1 MSQWFLKI
9 KYYIYTN
16 TLPLPINALNLD
28 LVGSR
33 GRKRGLRLLHF
44 KMLQSQ
50 TYTFE
55 GKKKRQTL
63 QHTKHPLSSPSIFV
77 SCQIKA
83 DPLTSGYGRAKTS
96 PFLPLK

>member
-55 GKKKRQTL
+55 GKKKTDTPA
-63 QHTKHPLSSPSIFV
+63 H
-77 SCQIKA
+77 
-83 DPLTSGYGRAKTS
+83 KTS
-96 PFLPLK
+96 FIQSLYLCQLPNKS

>member
-33 GRKRGLRLLHF
+33 GRKRGLCLLHF

-55 GKKKRQTL
+55 GKKKRHSSTRNIL
-63 QHTKHPLSSPSIFV
+63 YPVPLSLS
-77 SCQIKA
+77 A
-83 DPLTSGYGRAKTS
+83 DK
-96 PFLPLK
+96 

>member
-55 GKKKRQTL
+55 GKKKDTPAHETSFIQ
-63 QHTKHPLSSPSIFV
+63 PLYL
-77 SCQIKA
+77 CQLTNKT
-83 DPLTSGYGRAKTS
+83 DPLTPGYG
-96 PFLPLK
+96 

>member
-28 LVGSR
+28 LMGSR
-33 GRKRGLRLLHF
+33 GRKWGLCLLHF

-50 TYTFE
+50 TYIFE
-55 GKKKRQTL
+55 GKKKKKIL
-63 QHTKHPLSSPSIFV
+63 QHTKHPSSSPSIFV
-77 SCQIKA
+77 SCQRKA
-83 DPLTSGYGRAKTS
+83 DPITSGYG
-96 PFLPLK
+96 

>member
-55 GKKKRQTL
+55 GKKKDRHSSTQNIL
-63 QHTKHPLSSPSIFV
+63 YPAPLSLS
-77 SCQIKA
+77 A
-83 DPLTSGYGRAKTS
+83 AK
-96 PFLPLK
+96 

>member
-16 TLPLPINALNLD
+16 TLPLPVNALNLD

-55 GKKKRQTL
+55 GKKKR
-63 QHTKHPLSSPSIFV
+63 HTPAH
-77 SCQIKA
+77 
-83 DPLTSGYGRAKTS
+83 KTS
-96 PFLPLK
+96 FIQSLYLCQLPNKS

>member
-9 KYYIYTN
+9 TYYIYTN

-33 GRKRGLRLLHF
+33 GRKWGLRLLHF

-55 GKKKRQTL
+55 EKKKKTL

-77 SCQIKA
+77 SCQRKA
-83 DPLTSGYGRAKTS
+83 DPFTSGYG
-96 PFLPLK
+96 

>member
-55 GKKKRQTL
+55 GKKRHSSTRNIL
-63 QHTKHPLSSPSIFV
+63 YPVPLSLS
-77 SCQIKA
+77 A
-83 DPLTSGYGRAKTS
+83 DK
-96 PFLPLK
+96 

>member
-55 GKKKRQTL
+55 GKKKQTDTPAHETSFI
-63 QHTKHPLSSPSIFV
+63 QPLYL
-77 SCQIKA
+77 CQLTNKT
-83 DPLTSGYGRAKTS
+83 DPLTPGYG
-96 PFLPLK
+96 

>member
-50 TYTFE
+50 T
-55 GKKKRQTL
+55 
-63 QHTKHPLSSPSIFV
+63 
-77 SCQIKA
+77 
-83 DPLTSGYGRAKTS
+83 
-96 PFLPLK
+96 

>member
-16 TLPLPINALNLD
+16 TLPLPVNALNLD

-55 GKKKRQTL
+55 GKKKKTDTPA
-63 QHTKHPLSSPSIFV
+63 H
-77 SCQIKA
+77 
-83 DPLTSGYGRAKTS
+83 KTS
-96 PFLPLK
+96 FIQSLYLCQLPNKS